1 MKKMN
6 FTLVKES
13 EDEVARIST
22 TTRLISK
29 MTKKLI
35 PMKPVTK
42 MLTYKL
48 LKNKKKKRKH
58 FAKW

>member
-13 EDEVARIST
+13 EDEVAKINT
-22 TTRLISK
+22 IIKLISK
-29 MTKKLI
+29 MIKKLTQ
-35 PMKPVTK
+35 MKPVTK

>member
-1 MKKMN
+1 MN

-13 EDEVARIST
+13 EDEVAKINT
-22 TTRLISK
+22 IIRLISK
-29 MTKKLI
+29 MIKKLTQ
-35 PMKPVTK
+35 MKPVTK

>member
-13 EDEVARIST
+13 EDEVAKINT
-22 TTRLISK
+22 IIRLISK
-29 MTKKLI
+29 MIKKLTQ
-35 PMKPVTK
+35 MKPVTK